1 MNDDDDVQWY
11 STVAMQELQELE
23 KKVTKVKVKA
33 SDIIKSYIGET
44 KDDSISI
51 GDC

>member
-11 STVAMQELQELE
+11 STVAMQELEALE
-23 KKVTKVKVKA
+23 VKVAKVKVKA
-33 SDIIKSYIGET
+33 RDIIKSYIGET
-44 KDDSISI
+44 KDDSISL